1 MENTSTKKEK
11 DRNQREMTFNVPYV
25 LYNEW
30 SIQGVASRMNG
41 LYNEGVG
48 GGGRSGVIGGLR
60 EECEHGPQV
69 T

>member
-1 MENTSTKKEK
+1 MVLFINSG
-11 DRNQREMTFNVPYV
+11 

-30 SIQGVASRMNG
+30 SKQGVASRMSE
-41 LYNEGVG
+41 LYNEGKGVG